1 MDINDSLVHKLL
13 EQTVGI
19 EIEVLSNNYNE
30 IPVSDGSMNTSQE
43 IIFQIKEEEPDI
55 SAIGVLYTLSLIS
68 FSYASPR
75 GMSEIE
81 FVPDEQWSLAHFVAG
96 LEFDRGMLRFSSDY
110 VSGRLMK
117 TDISFEP
124 GGKVTLSTR
133 NRGKGAET
141 WLGLLRG
148 KRHIRRVK

>member
-1 MDINDSLVHKLL
+1 MNTDDSLVHRLL

-30 IPVSDGSMNTSQE
+30 IPVGDGSSNTSQE
-43 IIFQIKEEEPDI
+43 IVLQIKEEEPDI
-55 SAIGVLYTLSLIS
+55 SAIGVLYTLSMVS

-96 LEFDRGMLRFSSDY
+96 LEFERGHLRFSSDY

-117 TDISFEP
+117 TDINFEP

-133 NRGKGAET
+133 NRGRGAET
-141 WLGLLRG
+141 WLSLLLG
-148 KRHIRRVK
+148 KRHIKRVK